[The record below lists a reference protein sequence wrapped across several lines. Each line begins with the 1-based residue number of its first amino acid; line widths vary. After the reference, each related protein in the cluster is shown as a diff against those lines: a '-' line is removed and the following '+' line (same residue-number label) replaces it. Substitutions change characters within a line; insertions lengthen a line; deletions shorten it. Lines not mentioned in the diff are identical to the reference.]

1 LRPFPGLL
9 AVLLASSLAGCFGS
23 KKVDERCDDVA
34 EYQASRDASSI
45 QTPEGLVAPSQ
56 SSGYVVPPASGA
68 ELRGAACLARPP
80 PYFRPDPAAAPPS
93 PAASPSQA
101 PPAAPPAN

>member
-23 KKVDERCDDVA
+23 KEVDERCDDVA
-34 EYQASRDASSI
+34 EYQASQDAAGI

-80 PYFRPDPAAAPPS
+80 PYFRPDPAAVPPS
-93 PAASPSQA
+93 PPQA
-101 PPAAPPAN
+101 LPAAPPAN